1 MTPLRR
7 TSNWYNIFMEDF
19 PYQERNIEKDKREF
33 IKAVDSILIEE
44 IPAVFDEDA
53 SNRLVASLNKTKLLI
68 MGEMHGVKEN
78 ADVIYTLFK
87 KFGFRQLALEWESGL
102 KAVAEQYLETGELD
116 FNAIQ
121 ESPDGRMTAGH
132 FALLKTLK
140 DDGLLDRLICFD
152 GSGEAD
158 WDARDENMA
167 KNILGSLFDSSTLV
181 VAGNLHAKVEPIT
194 LNDEPC
200 ELHPMGERVKAH
212 IQDVSSGKIEY
223 LSGQYHNFGRQDFW
237 EDPEQEK
244 TESRFY
250 ITDDGSYTFVLPE
263 ASVAIVPN
271 PGEKL

>member
-1 MTPLRR
+1 M
-7 TSNWYNIFMEDF
+7 
-19 PYQERNIEKDKREF
+19 
-33 IKAVDSILIEE
+33 KAVDSILIEE
-44 IPAVFDEDA
+44 IPAIFDEDA
-53 SNRLVASLNKTKLLI
+53 SNRLSANLNETKLLI

-121 ESPDGRMTAGH
+121 ESPDGRITAGH

-152 GSGEAD
+152 SSGEAD

-167 KNILGSLFDSSTLV
+167 KNIIGCLSDSPTLV

-194 LNDEPC
+194 FNDEAG
-200 ELHPMGERVKAH
+200 EHHPMGERVRAH
-212 IQDVSSGKIEY
+212 VPGVPSGV
-223 LSGQYHNFGRQDFW
+223 N
-237 EDPEQEK
+237 
-244 TESRFY
+244 
-250 ITDDGSYTFVLPE
+250 
-263 ASVAIVPN
+263 
-271 PGEKL
+271 